1 MQSTAMKGAAGRAS
15 LAVEQAS
22 TLDEAVSEIARI
34 LGEHRPIDRVSV
46 RVLLPEGDLLE
57 VAALWS
63 RDRTALTPGMRMT
76 ALASSLPEVIKTGAP
91 VVVEDSLKA
100 GFAGTVLATEGISSW
115 VTAPLHDG
123 SHVRGLLS
131 FSSKTSHAF
140 RSSDRAFFGDFVA
153 ALETRLCVLLDS
165 PAKTGEVDPLAD
177 QP

>member
-1 MQSTAMKGAAGRAS
+1 MAMKEAAGRAS

-22 TLDEAVSEIARI
+22 TLGEALSEIARI

-91 VVVEDSLKA
+91 VVVEDSFKA
-100 GFAGTVLATEGISSW
+100 GLAGTVLATEGISSW
-115 VTAPLHDG
+115 VTAPLNDG
-123 SHVRGLLS
+123 FRVRGLLS
-131 FSSKTSHAF
+131 FSSKTSQAF
-140 RSSDRAFFGDFVA
+140 RTSDRAFFGDFVA
-153 ALETRLCVLLDS
+153 AVQMPLCTLLEARNESEGAD
-165 PAKTGEVDPLAD
+165 EV
-177 QP
+177 